1 MGVESHW
8 QGDCET
14 QHHAVPISFRQ
25 SPQYD
30 VCTSVAFGMGK
41 SLLQGL
47 FGAEV
52 TSVATEC
59 FALGPCPFALIQPSS
74 QVPSITTTQCK
85 PLQTD
90 KQVPTYSLS
99 QVGQV
104 PGSLRIPVFL
114 AGKWRSWAWLRW
126 LLRRIQCT
134 WSPCPGWRSNRGKES
149 NSHRLVLPVPQPFFP
164 SPSPCS
170 DFSHRMC
177 YILSV

>member
-1 MGVESHW
+1 M
-8 QGDCET
+8 
-14 QHHAVPISFRQ
+14 
-25 SPQYD
+25 
-30 VCTSVAFGMGK
+30 CTSVALGVGK

-104 PGSLRIPVFL
+104 PGSLRIPGFL
-114 AGKWRSWAWLRW
+114 AGKWR
-126 LLRRIQCT
+126 
-134 WSPCPGWRSNRGKES
+134 
-149 NSHRLVLPVPQPFFP
+149 
-164 SPSPCS
+164 
-170 DFSHRMC
+170 
-177 YILSV
+177 